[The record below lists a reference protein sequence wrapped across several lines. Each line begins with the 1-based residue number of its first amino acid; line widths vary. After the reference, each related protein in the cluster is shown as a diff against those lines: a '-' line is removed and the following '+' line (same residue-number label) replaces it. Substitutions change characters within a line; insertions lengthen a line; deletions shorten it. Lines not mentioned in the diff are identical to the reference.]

1 MKKSKTS
8 FYMNNLL
15 KKSINKYQKT
25 QDSIYEIQKISN
37 EVRTSSKKAIA
48 LLRRDN
54 TKESKKIIKKIENFF
69 RLINKTIKRNKD
81 LINQSF
87 YKEAVEEYVEAITF
101 YNFLTKPNKGISKS
115 KFVEVK
121 PEEIIAGICD
131 FTGEL
136 LRRTITIASVE
147 NFKQIGEYKKIIENI
162 AEQLTKIGFKG
173 KLRQKYDEVE
183 RNLRKIEDII
193 YDIKLKK

>member
-1 MKKSKTS
+1 
-8 FYMNNLL
+8 MNNLL

-37 EVRTSSKKAIA
+37 EIRALSKKAIA

-54 TKESKKIIKKIENFF
+54 TKESKKIIEKIENFF

-87 YKEAVEEYVEAITF
+87 YKEAVEEYIEAITF
-101 YNFLTKPNKGISKS
+101 YNFLTKPNKGVP

-136 LRRTITIASVE
+136 LRRAITIASVE

-162 AEQLTKIGFKG
+162 AEQLTKIGFRG

-193 YDIKLKK
+193 YDIKLKQKNNQNLAQ

>member
-1 MKKSKTS
+1 M
-8 FYMNNLL
+8 
-15 KKSINKYQKT
+15 I
-25 QDSIYEIQKISN
+25 D
-37 EVRTSSKKAIA
+37 
-48 LLRRDN
+48 
-54 TKESKKIIKKIENFF
+54 
-69 RLINKTIKRNKD
+69 
-81 LINQSF
+81 QSF
-87 YKEAVEEYVEAITF
+87 YKEAVEEYIEAITF
-101 YNFLTKPNKGISKS
+101 YNFLTKPNKGVP

-136 LRRTITIASVE
+136 LRRAITIASVE

-183 RNLRKIEDII
+183 RNLSRIEDII
-193 YDIKLKK
+193 YDIKLKKS

>member
-1 MKKSKTS
+1 
-8 FYMNNLL
+8 MNNLL
-15 KKSINKYQKT
+15 KKSINRYQKT

-37 EVRTSSKKAIA
+37 EIRALSKKAIA

-69 RLINKTIKRNKD
+69 RSINKVITRDKD
-81 LINQSF
+81 LIGQSF
-87 YKEAVEEYVEAITF
+87 YKEAVEEYIEAITF
-101 YNFLTKPNKGISKS
+101 YNFLTKSNKGVP

-121 PEEIIAGICD
+121 PEEIIAGTCD

-136 LRRTITIASVE
+136 LRRAITIASVE

-183 RNLRKIEDII
+183 RNLIRIENII
-193 YDIKLKK
+193 YDIKLKQKKK

>member
-54 TKESKKIIKKIENFF
+54 TKESRKIIKKIENFF
-69 RLINKTIKRNKD
+69 RLINEAIKRNRD
-81 LINQSF
+81 LLNQGF
-87 YKEAVEEYVEAITF
+87 YKEAVEEYIEAITF
-101 YNFLTKPNKGISKS
+101 YNFLTKP
-115 KFVEVK
+115 
-121 PEEIIAGICD
+121 
-131 FTGEL
+131 
-136 LRRTITIASVE
+136 
-147 NFKQIGEYKKIIENI
+147 
-162 AEQLTKIGFKG
+162 
-173 KLRQKYDEVE
+173 
-183 RNLRKIEDII
+183 
-193 YDIKLKK
+193 

>member
-1 MKKSKTS
+1 
-8 FYMNNLL
+8 MNNLL

>member
-1 MKKSKTS
+1 
-8 FYMNNLL
+8 MNNLL

-25 QDSIYEIQKISN
+25 QNPMYEIQKISN
-37 EVRTSSKKAIA
+37 EIRALSKKAIA

-54 TKESKKIIKKIENFF
+54 TEESKKIIGEIENFF
-69 RLINKTIKRNKD
+69 RLVNKTIKRNKG
-81 LINQSF
+81 LANQSF
-87 YKEAVEEYVEAITF
+87 YKEAVEEYIEAITF
-101 YNFLTKPNKGISKS
+101 YNFLAKPNKEVP
-115 KFVEVK
+115 KFVEAK

-136 LRRTITIASVE
+136 LRRAITIASVE

-162 AEQLTKIGFKG
+162 AEQLTKIGFRG

-183 RNLRKIEDII
+183 RNLSKIEDII
-193 YDIKLKK
+193 YDIKLKKS

>member
-1 MKKSKTS
+1 
-8 FYMNNLL
+8 MNNLL

-37 EVRTSSKKAIA
+37 EIRALSKKAIA

-54 TKESKKIIKKIENFF
+54 AEESKKIIKKIENFL

-87 YKEAVEEYVEAITF
+87 YKEAVEEYIEAITF
-101 YNFLTKPNKGISKS
+101 YNFLTKPNKGVP

-136 LRRTITIASVE
+136 LRRAITIASVE

-183 RNLRKIEDII
+183 RNLIRIENII
-193 YDIKLKK
+193 YDIKLKQKKK

>member
-1 MKKSKTS
+1 
-8 FYMNNLL
+8 MNNLL

-37 EVRTSSKKAIA
+37 EIRALSKKAIA

-54 TKESKKIIKKIENFF
+54 TKESKKIIKKIENLL

-81 LINQSF
+81 LIDQSF
-87 YKEAVEEYVEAITF
+87 YKEAVEEYIEAITF
-101 YNFLTKPNKGISKS
+101 YNFLTKPNKGVP

-136 LRRTITIASVE
+136 LRRAITIASVE

-183 RNLRKIEDII
+183 RNLSRIEDII
-193 YDIKLKK
+193 YDIKLKKS